1 MRHQVG
7 GRKLNRST
15 GQRRALR
22 RNLLTELFRHERIRT
37 TEARARAIR
46 AEAEKLITIA
56 KHGHEG
62 RRDPVHARRL
72 IAAVLTDAAIV
83 KKLYD
88 EVAPR
93 FAERKGGY
101 TRILKLGP
109 REGDAAPMVFLELV
123 E

>member
-1 MRHQVG
+1 MRHRVS

-22 RNLLTELFRHERIRT
+22 RNLLIALFRHERIRT

-56 KHGHEG
+56 KHGHAG
-62 RRDPVHARRL
+62 RRDPIHARRL
-72 IAAVLTDAAIV
+72 LAAALADAAVV

-88 EVAPR
+88 EIAPR
-93 FAERKGGY
+93 FAERNGGY

-109 REGDAAPMVFLELV
+109 RQGDAAPMVFLELV
-123 E
+123 K

>member
-1 MRHQVG
+1 MRHRVS

-22 RNLLTELFRHERIRT
+22 RNLLIALFRHERIRT

-46 AEAEKLITIA
+46 AEAERLITIA
-56 KHGHEG
+56 KHGHAG
-62 RRDPVHARRL
+62 RRDPIHARRL
-72 IAAVLTDAAIV
+72 LAAALADAAVV

-88 EVAPR
+88 EIAPR
-93 FAERKGGY
+93 FAERNGGY

-109 REGDAAPMVFLELV
+109 RQGDAAPMVFLELV
-123 E
+123 K